1 MSTPFKGVINIDIK
15 DSQPDW
21 APYTQP
27 MAPGGAPNVLHIVL
41 DDVGFGA
48 MEPFGGPVQTPALRK
63 LADSG
68 LTYTNFH
75 TTALCSP
82 TRSCL
87 MTGRNHTSNGM
98 AGITEI
104 TTGFPNANGHIRSS
118 ARTWPRCLASMAGT
132 PTTWASGT
140 SRPRTR

>member
-1 MSTPFKGVINIDIK
+1 MSKPFRGVINIDIK
-15 DSQPDW
+15 QSTPDW
-21 APYTQP
+21 EPYTQP
-27 MAPGGAPNVLHIVL
+27 KAPEGAPNVLYIVW

-48 MEPFGGPVQTPALRK
+48 MEPFGGPIETPALKRI
-63 LADSG
+63 ADQG

-87 MTGRNHTSNGM
+87 MTGRNHTTNGM

-104 TTGFPNANGHIRSS
+104 TDGSPTPMATSRLS
-118 ARTWPRCLASMAGT
+118 ARTWPRCWVSTAGT
-132 PTTWASGT
+132 PITWASGT
-140 SRPRTR
+140 SPPRTR